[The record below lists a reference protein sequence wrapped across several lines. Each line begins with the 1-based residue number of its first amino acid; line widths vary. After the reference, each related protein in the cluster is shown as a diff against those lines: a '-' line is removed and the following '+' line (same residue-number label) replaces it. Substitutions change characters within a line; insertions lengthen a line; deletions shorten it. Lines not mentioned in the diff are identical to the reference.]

1 MTTTVTIEDLRV
13 ACQIGCMRHER
24 HREQAVRVDLQV
36 RLDAHAAADGEDLGL
51 TWDYAR
57 GAEQIA
63 FVLRAGRFLLL
74 ETAARALVRLA
85 LLPPAPGQRCPR
97 ATHAEVK
104 LTKYGVLPGEALAIV
119 STSSSADA
127 LSFTRESTEWGSV
140 DVIDRNRR
148 VGLYRLNVTP
158 GQEIST
164 HAHTGLRE
172 AELVLNHG
180 LVGWTTES
188 PPTPLPPGTSN
199 HWAKNQP
206 HGYRNVSRRVACLLC
221 LDAPP
226 FDRAE
231 EQLLP
236 EDLMDLASAELARS

>member
-1 MTTTVTIEDLRV
+1 MMTTITIEDLRV
-13 ACQIGCMRHER
+13 ACQIGCLRPER
-24 HREQAVRVDLQV
+24 QRDQAVRVDMEIQV
-36 RLDAHAAADGEDLGL
+36 DAHAAADEEDLGL
-51 TWDYAR
+51 TWDYASV
-57 GAEQIA
+57 AEQIA
-63 FVLRAGRFLLL
+63 FILRAGRFLLL
-74 ETAARALVRLA
+74 ETAARALVRTA
-85 LLPPAPGQRCPR
+85 LLPPAPGQRRPR
-97 ATHAEVK
+97 AIHAEVK
-104 LTKYGVLPGEALAIV
+104 LTKFGVLPGEARAIV
-119 STSSSADA
+119 RTSASADA
-127 LSFTRESTEWGSV
+127 LRYTRQSTEWGSV

-188 PPTPLPPGTSN
+188 PPTPLSPGTSN
-199 HWAKNQP
+199 LWAKNQP

-236 EDLMDLASAELARS
+236 EDLMELLPAEPAHP